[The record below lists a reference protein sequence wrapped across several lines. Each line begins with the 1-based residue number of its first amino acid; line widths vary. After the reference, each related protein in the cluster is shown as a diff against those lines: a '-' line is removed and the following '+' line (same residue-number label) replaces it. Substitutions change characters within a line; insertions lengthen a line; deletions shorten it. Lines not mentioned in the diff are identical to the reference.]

1 MRLISL
7 KLVGF
12 KSFVDSTT
20 LVFPD
25 NRTAVVGP
33 NGCGKSNVIDAIRWV
48 MGESSARQLRGGAMT
63 DVIFAGTAQR
73 KPVGQASVELRFEN
87 TLGKLGGEYNA
98 YSELSVRR
106 QVNRDGRS
114 DYFLN
119 GTRCRRRDITDI
131 FLGTGLGP
139 RSYAIIEQGMINR
152 LVDAKPEEMRVFI
165 EEAAGVSRYQARRRE
180 TLQHLEHTRQ
190 NLSRLEDINDELQ
203 SQMRSLKRQ
212 SQAAIKYHELEQQ
225 QLDLKIKVWSA
236 HYRQAE
242 QNQQRYTEQLTQ
254 LGEQYRELRSHRNQA
269 EADWES
275 GSQQLSGLL
284 ARAEPIQQAWQQAER
299 EVSQLAAKVQQ
310 YQLDQQQRETQIQQW
325 QDNLKTLT
333 SQIAQDQERLTAL
346 VQQLESGQQQFLDT
360 ETQFQQKLAH
370 LQHIEQQYQQVEA
383 DWQTSQQ
390 QAQQFTQQQQ
400 RLQQQIDSTA
410 RAQLRLEQQIQ
421 QASAQ
426 LEQLKSSAQQAELDH
441 VLVELDDAQ
450 LGKTRLEQQQQQ
462 VQAALSQYQQQLD
475 QVRQALKQQQAEF
488 QQYST
493 ELHAIQKLQATQKL
507 QANKAGQSKNEK
519 NVKAGKSYHQ
529 ENHHK
534 ETQTE
539 NFSPVATVQ
548 LLQQLQLQP
557 QAQPHLP
564 LIEKFLADWLNA
576 DLQDSFANTSTAPR
590 AYLANADQLENASGL
605 HCLQHEQVTPLASWV
620 KPCLSC
626 WQAVGI
632 VPDYSIALHLQSQ
645 LNSHQSLLSLDGFWL
660 GQNWHINLNIDEQAA
675 RQQGILQQQL
685 RQQELQQILHQLQQH
700 IEPLERQQQE
710 LLQQITLQQDS
721 LKPVEQKLAQANQ
734 AQRQLELQ
742 RARLE
747 SSLQAGQQQV
757 VQLLRQL
764 EELQHS
770 QQDDQEQV
778 TEWQMELASLNLR
791 LNQLNPRLQAQQD
804 SRNQLQQAVQDARI
818 AHQVTQQHHQQL
830 QATQHSLTVQ
840 LQATRQSLQRAEP
853 QQQQIQGQLV
863 QLEQA
868 LIQAQ
873 ALHPTQLQQ
882 LEQAQEKAAQAH
894 VSWSTW
900 QQQLEFR
907 QQEQQRLSQLR
918 QQGQSGEDQ
927 LRDSLEQTRLH
938 WQDCKNRMEQAL
950 EQLAALQISAEPHPE
965 NESMTHKTIQP
976 EQVEISQL
984 ADWQQQLEKVQQQI
998 QKLGQLNLAA
1008 PEALQDVTQRHEELA
1023 HQMHDL
1029 QQAVEQLEQAMKS
1042 IDQETRTLFM
1052 STFDQVN
1059 AELKILFPKVFG
1071 GGEASLSLEDD
1082 WQSGVKLMARPPG
1095 KRNSSLALLSGGEK
1109 ALTALALVF
1118 AIFRLN
1124 PAPFC
1129 VLDEVDAPLDD
1140 ANVQRFCHL
1149 VKELSQQVQ
1158 FIYITHNKLAMTMAT
1173 DLLGVT
1179 MPEPGA
1185 SRLVA
1190 VNIEQAA
1197 TYSATSE

>member
-7 KLVGF
+7 KLAGF

-25 NRTAVVGP
+25 SRTAVVGP

-48 MGESSARQLRGGAMT
+48 MGESSARQLRGGAMS

-106 QVNRDGRS
+106 QVTRDGRS

-180 TLQHLEHTRQ
+180 TLNHLEHTRQ

-225 QLDLKIKVWSA
+225 QLDLKVKVSSA
-236 HYRQAE
+236 HYWQAE

-254 LGEQYRELRSHRNQA
+254 LGEQYRELRSQRNQA

-275 GSQQLSGLL
+275 GSQQLSELL

-299 EVSQLAAKVQQ
+299 EVSQLEARVQQ
-310 YQLDQQQRETQIQQW
+310 YQQEQAQRDTQIQQW
-325 QDNLKTLT
+325 QDNLKTLS
-333 SQIAQDQERLTAL
+333 SQMAQDQERLASL
-346 VQQLESGQQQFLDT
+346 QQQLELGQQQWLDVDT
-360 ETQFQQKLAH
+360 LLQQKLTH
-370 LQHIEQQYQQVEA
+370 LQQIEQHYQQVEA
-383 DWQTSQQ
+383 EWQTSQQ
-390 QAQQFTQQQQ
+390 QVQHLSQNQQ
-400 RLQQQIDSTA
+400 RLQQQIDSTT
-410 RAQLRLEQQIQ
+410 RAQLRLAQQIQ

-426 LEQLKSSAQQAELDH
+426 LEQLNNRAQQAELDD
-441 VLVELDDAQ
+441 LLLELDELQ
-450 LGKTRLEQQQQQ
+450 LEKVQLQQQQQ
-462 VQAALSQYQQQLD
+462 QAQAVLSQHQQQLA
-475 QVRQALKQQQAEF
+475 QTQQALQHQQTIY
-488 QQYST
+488 QQYNT
-493 ELHAIQKLQATQKL
+493 ELQAIQKLQAH
-507 QANKAGQSKNEK
+507 KAGQSKPEK
-519 NVKAGKSYHQ
+519 NTKAAK
-529 ENHHK
+529 N
-534 ETQTE
+534 QTE
-539 NFSPVATVQ
+539 TSSPSVTTQ

-557 QAQPHLP
+557 QAQPHLAV
-564 LIEKFLADWLNA
+564 IENFLADWLNA
-576 DLQDSFANTSTAPR
+576 DLQDSFTESAPSAR
-590 AYLANADQLENASGL
+590 AYLTNGVPTDNSSLSQ
-605 HCLQHEQVTPLASWV
+605 CLQHDQVTPLASWV
-620 KPCLSC
+620 TPCLSC

-632 VPDYSIALHLQSQ
+632 VPDYPTALALQAQ

-675 RQQGILQQQL
+675 RQQGILQQQV
-685 RQQELQQILHQLQQH
+685 RQQELQQLLDGLQQH
-700 IEPLERQQQE
+700 IAPLECQQQE
-710 LLQQITLQQDS
+710 LLQQIALQQDY
-721 LKPVEQKLAQANQ
+721 LKPIEHKLAHAQQ
-734 AQRQLELQ
+734 YQRQLELQ

-747 SSLQAGQQQV
+747 SSVQAAQQQTTQLMRQLQA
-757 VQLLRQL
+757 
-764 EELQHS
+764 LQHS

-778 TEWQMELASLNLR
+778 SEWHMELASLNVR
-791 LNQLNPRLQAQQD
+791 LNQLNPHLQAKQD
-804 SRNQLQQAVQDARI
+804 SRSQLQQGVQDARI
-818 AHQVTQQHHQQL
+818 AHQVIQQQHQQL
-830 QATQHSLTVQ
+830 QASQHSISVQ
-840 LQATRQSLQRAEP
+840 LQATAQALQRAEP
-853 QQQQIQGQLV
+853 QQQQMMTQLA
-863 QLEQA
+863 QLQQA
-868 LIQAQ
+868 ALQAQ
-873 ALHPTQLQQ
+873 ALHPEQLKQ
-882 LEQAQEKAAQAH
+882 LEQHQEKAAQAH
-894 VSWSTW
+894 VNWSGW
-900 QQQLEFR
+900 QQQLEAR
-907 QQEQQRLSQLR
+907 QHEQQRLSQLR
-918 QQGQSGEDQ
+918 QQGQTHEDQ
-927 LRDSLEQTRLH
+927 LRDNLEQTRLH
-938 WQDCKNRMEQAL
+938 WQDCKNKMEQAL
-950 EQLAALQISAEPHPE
+950 EQLAALQTESLETESLPAESV
-965 NESMTHKTIQP
+965 NLGQMRP
-976 EQVEISQL
+976 EQVDISQL
-984 ADWQQQLEKVQQQI
+984 GDWQQQLETVQQQI
-998 QKLGQLNLAA
+998 HKLGHLNLAA

-1042 IDQETRTLFM
+1042 IDQETRSLFM